1 MNRLRSFLYLSGFL
15 GFLTGLFS
23 CSSDV
28 IEVAYLIKN
37 GKIVDGSGNAA
48 FFGDIGIK
56 ADTIAFIGD
65 SDQANIRALKI
76 IDAAG
81 AVVSPGFIDPHTHAW
96 GDLRSET
103 GASNLNYLTQGVTTV
118 FVGNDGGGP
127 FDITAAEQGLNGE
140 GIGTNVAFFVGHGT
154 VREEILGREDVAPN
168 DNQLERMK
176 ALVRK
181 GMEQG
186 ALGLSTGLYYA
197 PGSYATTEEVIEL
210 TKEIVPFGGVYDTH
224 MRDES
229 TYNIGLLNA
238 VKETLEIGDKSGAA
252 LHFGHIKALGVDVWG
267 QSSQVIA
274 LIEEKQQNGMTI
286 TADQYPWQAS
296 GTHLENAVINRWV
309 MAGGDA
315 AYYKRLDDEFL
326 LPKIREEIKENIR
339 KRGGAESLLITADY
353 KDPDMIGLN
362 LAQIAD
368 KLNLNPVEA
377 ALVIARNG
385 GARVASFNMSEED
398 IANFMVKDWVMTS
411 SDGTKGHP
419 RKFGSF
425 PQKYQKYV
433 QWKKLLN
440 LESFVKKSSSL
451 PAQTFHL
458 SKRGQLKVG
467 YYADV
472 ILFSETDF
480 KPQADFSSPDRLSR
494 GIQYVFVNGRL
505 TIEQEKYVGALEGR
519 VLKKNE
525 SSQ

>member
-1 MNRLRSFLYLSGFL
+1 MNRLRSFLYFSCWFV
-15 GFLTGLFS
+15 FCAVLFS
-23 CSSDV
+23 CSPKTV
-28 IEVAYLIKN
+28 EVTYLIKN
-37 GKIVDGSGNAA
+37 GKIVDGSGKSAY
-48 FFGDIGIK
+48 FGDIGIS

-65 SDQANIRALKI
+65 SDQANVRALNI

-96 GDLRSET
+96 GDLRSEAN
-103 GASNLNYLTQGVTTV
+103 ASNLNYLTQGVTTV

-127 FDITAAEQGLNGE
+127 FDIEEAEKGLNGE

-154 VREEILGREDVAPN
+154 VREEILGRDDVAP
-168 DNQLERMK
+168 DDRQLEQMK
-176 ALVRK
+176 ALVRM
-181 GMEQG
+181 GMEEG
-186 ALGLSTGLYYA
+186 AFGLSTGLYYA

-238 VKETLEIGDKSGAA
+238 VKETLEIGEKSGAA

-267 QSSQVIA
+267 QSNQVIT
-274 LIEEKQQNGMTI
+274 LIEERQKNGMTI

-309 MAGGDA
+309 MAGGDEV
-315 AYYKRLDDEFL
+315 YYNRLDDEFL
-326 LPKIREEIKENIR
+326 LPKIREEIRENIR

-353 KDPDMIGLN
+353 VDQTMIGLN
-362 LAQIAD
+362 LAQIAE
-368 KLNLNPVEA
+368 KLKVDPVEA
-377 ALVIARNG
+377 ALIIARNG

-398 IANFMVKDWVMTS
+398 IANFMVQEWVMTS
-411 SDGTKGHP
+411 SDGTRGHP

-433 QWKKLLN
+433 QWKKLLD
-440 LESFVKKSSSL
+440 LESFVKKSSWL
-451 PAQTFHL
+451 PAQTFHIR
-458 SKRGQLKVG
+458 KRGQLKTG

-472 ILFSETDF
+472 IVFGETDF
-480 KPQADFSSPDRLSR
+480 KPQADFSTPDRLSE
-494 GIQYVFVNGRL
+494 GVHYVFVNGRP
-505 TIEQEKYVGALEGR
+505 TIQQGSYVGTLEGR
-519 VLKKNE
+519 VLKRN
-525 SSQ
+525 

>member
-1 MNRLRSFLYLSGFL
+1 MNHLRSFLYLFGLLTLLSGL
-15 GFLTGLFS
+15 IS
-23 CSSDV
+23 CRTNTV
-28 IEVAYLIKN
+28 EVTYLIKN
-37 GKIVDGSGNAA
+37 GKIVDGSGKEA
-48 FFGDIGIK
+48 FFGDIGIN
-56 ADTIAFIGD
+56 ADTIAFVGN
-65 SDQANIRALKI
+65 SGETNVEALNV

-81 AVVSPGFIDPHTHAW
+81 AVISPGFIDPHTHAW
-96 GDLRSET
+96 GDLRSEAN
-103 GASNLNYLTQGVTTV
+103 ASNLNYLTQGVTTV

-127 FDITAAEQGLNGE
+127 FDLNEAEKGLNSL

-154 VREEILGREDVAPN
+154 VREEVLGRDDVAPTEGEM
-168 DNQLERMK
+168 ERMK
-176 ALVRK
+176 SLVRK

-197 PGSYATTEEVIEL
+197 PGSYATTDEVIEL

-238 VKETLEIGDKSGAA
+238 VKETLEIGEKSGAA

-267 QSSQVIA
+267 QSVQVID
-274 LIEEKQQNGMTI
+274 LIEEKQQSGMTI

-309 MAGGDA
+309 MAGGDE
-315 AYYKRLDDEFL
+315 AYYKRLDDKFL
-326 LPKIREEIKENIR
+326 LPKIREEIQENIR

-353 KDPDMIGLN
+353 VDQEMIGLN
-362 LAQIAD
+362 LAEIAE
-368 KLNLNPVEA
+368 KLNVDPVEA
-377 ALVIARNG
+377 ALIIARNG

-433 QWKKLLN
+433 QWKKLLD
-440 LESFVKKSSSL
+440 LETFVKKSSSL
-451 PAQTFHL
+451 PAQTFHIRN
-458 SKRGQLKVG
+458 RGQLKVG
-467 YYADV
+467 YYADLIV
-472 ILFSETDF
+472 FSETEF
-480 KPQADFSSPDRLSR
+480 KPQADFSTPDLLSEGVR
-494 GIQYVFVNGRL
+494 YVFVNGRP
-505 TIEQEKYVGALEGR
+505 TIQQEDYVGALEGR
-519 VLKKNE
+519 VLKRDN
-525 SSQ
+525 